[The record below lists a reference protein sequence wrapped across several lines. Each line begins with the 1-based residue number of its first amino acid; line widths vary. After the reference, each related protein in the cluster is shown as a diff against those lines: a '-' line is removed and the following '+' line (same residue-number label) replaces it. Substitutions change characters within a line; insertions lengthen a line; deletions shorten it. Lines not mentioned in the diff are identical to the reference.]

1 VVTGGGEPTTY
12 DAGTG
17 RSGDPPP
24 PPPIARYDDGVIAI
38 DTLTGG
44 MTSVTAGY
52 LLDAPRPALI
62 ECGPALSI
70 DNVVAGL
77 HALGMDPDD
86 LAYLVL
92 THIHLDHA
100 GGAGDVAAAFPTATI
115 VVSEVGAKH
124 LEDPTRLNASANQV
138 YGELYD
144 TVYGAC
150 TPIEARRLL
159 AVADG
164 DRLDLGGGR
173 QLELLYTPGHAKH
186 HVGVHDLGTDAIFSG
201 DSVGVKLPG
210 MSHIRPATPPA
221 DFHLEAALASLQRY
235 VDREPSRVYLAHY
248 GPVDPPDVA
257 LHDAIDRLRLWA
269 ATAESAYR
277 EGPAAVR
284 ARDELAG
291 GPTGTELDHVAETL
305 RRRFEEEFDASTQ
318 VDDPDAA
325 ARIELLSS
333 YGSNAAGLLRYF
345 HRRDAGSLTDV
356 G

>member
-1 VVTGGGEPTTY
+1 VTDVTSDDEEV
-12 DAGTG
+12 A
-17 RSGDPPP
+17 P
-24 PPPIARYDDGVIAI
+24 PPPIERYDDGVTAI

-62 ECGPALSI
+62 ECGPALSVG
-70 DNVVAGL
+70 NVIAGL
-77 HALGMDPDD
+77 RSLGMDPDD

-100 GGAGDVAAAFPTATI
+100 GGAGDVAAAFPNATV
-115 VVSEVGAKH
+115 VVSEVGARH
-124 LEDPTRLNASANQV
+124 LHDPDRLNASANRV

-150 TPIEARRLL
+150 TPIDAPRIL

-164 DRLDLGGGR
+164 DRVDLGGGR
-173 QLELLYTPGHAKH
+173 ELELLYTPGHAKH
-186 HVGVHDLGTDAIFSG
+186 HIGVHDSGTDAIFSG

-221 DFHLEAALASLQRY
+221 DFHLDAALSSLQRY
-235 VDREPSRVYLAHY
+235 VDRAPTRVYLAHY
-248 GPVDPPDVA
+248 GPVDPPDA
-257 LHDAIDRLRLWA
+257 SLHEAIDRLRLWA

-277 EGPAAVR
+277 EGQEAVA

-305 RRRFEEEFDASTQ
+305 RRRFADEL
-318 VDDPDAA
+318 DAA
-325 ARIELLSS
+325 AAEGDPHAAGRLELLSG
-333 YGSNAAGLLRYF
+333 YESNAAGLLRYF
-345 HRRDAGSLTDV
+345 HRRDAGTLTEV